1 MTNFNEKRIIPIVF
15 AIDDKYAPF
24 LSVTLSSILA
34 NNNKNSFF
42 KFYILYTDLSKSLR
56 DRFSF
61 YNTDCSS
68 VEFVDVSSFMKDKA
82 NKMCTRDYYSTTTY
96 YRFFICSILKD
107 YDKAIYLDSD
117 MVLTSDISELYDV
130 DLQDNVFAVVP
141 DESVQVV
148 DIFHE
153 YTLHY
158 LGIPGKEY
166 FNAGMLVINL
176 KAFKENE
183 IYERFIGFLDKGI
196 TFEVAQDQDYLNVL
210 SFGKVKFLNKQWNKM
225 PLPDP
230 SFDDSTLKL
239 IHFNHG
245 FKPWL
250 TDGVLYEEFFWKN
263 AINSPFIKEIREIR
277 RTYDEKAK
285 QAESEYSGNLMRL
298 AKEKTELAKA
308 GKIQRNFVD
317 YAI

>member
-1 MTNFNEKRIIPIVF
+1 MKSNMEKRIIPIVF

-24 LSVTLSSILA
+24 LSVTLSSIIG
-34 NNNKNSFF
+34 NNKNNSFF
-42 KFYILYTDLSKSLR
+42 KFYVLYTDLDEKLR
-56 DRFSF
+56 ERFSF

-68 VEFVDVSSFMKDKA
+68 IEFVDVSSFMKDKA
-82 NKMCTRDYYSTTTY
+82 NKMCIRDYYTATTY

-130 DLQDNVFAVVP
+130 DLKDNVFAVVP

-158 LGIPGKEY
+158 LGIPGTEY

-176 KAFKENE
+176 KAFKENK
-183 IYERFIGFLDKGI
+183 IYERFIDFLNKGI

-230 SFDDSTLKL
+230 SFDNKTLKL

-250 TDGVLYEEFFWKN
+250 TDGVLYEEFFWKYAN
-263 AINSPFIKEIREIR
+263 YSPFIKEIKDIR
-277 RTYDEKAK
+277 KTYDEKAK
-285 QAESEYSGNLMRL
+285 AAETEYSGNLMRL
-298 AKEKTELAKA
+298 AIEKTELAKQ
-308 GKIQRNFVD
+308 GKIERNFVNN
-317 YAI
+317 AV